1 MQRVNEQEE
10 KWIEAACLGDV
21 KAFEALMGQYEK
33 RIYTIC
39 LRLLNESHEAYDAVQ
54 EVCIKIWRQM
64 DRFRGESM
72 FSTWVYRIA
81 TNTCLD
87 RLRQRK
93 KKLKVV
99 GLNEAIDEKDVQGVG
114 VDPWEDV
121 SSYLAER
128 EKEKILWQGINE
140 MKESHR
146 MIIILR
152 DIEGYAYEEI
162 AQFLGISVGTVKSRL
177 SRARFQL
184 KKILEQN
191 KEPYC
196 TLFV

>member
-21 KAFEALMGQYEK
+21 KAFEALMEHYEK

-39 LRLLNESHEAYDAVQ
+39 LRLLNDPHEAYDVVQ

-93 KKLKVV
+93 RKPKVV
-99 GLNEAIDEKDVQGVG
+99 GLNEAIDEKDAQGVG
-114 VDPWEDV
+114 VDPWDDV

-128 EKEKILWQGINE
+128 EKDKILWQGINE

-146 MIIILR
+146 IMIILR

-177 SRARFQL
+177 SRARLQL

-196 TLFV
+196 TFFV